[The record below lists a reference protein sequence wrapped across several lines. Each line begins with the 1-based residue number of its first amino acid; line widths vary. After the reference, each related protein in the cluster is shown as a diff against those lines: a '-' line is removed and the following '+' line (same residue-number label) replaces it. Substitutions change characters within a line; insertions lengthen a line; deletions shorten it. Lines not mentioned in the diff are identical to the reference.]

1 MFQKEKSHFLMNS
14 KTKIPNRQTKDN
26 NRQEIKN
33 KTIYFHI

>member
-1 MFQKEKSHFLMNS
+1 MFQKEKSHFLIHT
-14 KTKIPNRQTKDN
+14 KTKIPIRQTKNN